1 MTPAHLSGTLLEI
14 SRQTWTALAPA
25 LGNHLWQSTLFAAAA
40 GLLTLV
46 LRKEQA
52 RVRYWLWLAASAKF
66 LIPFSALVTLGNRL
80 ASPQTFAGANAGLYF
95 AVEEISQPFR
105 QSTIALPAVSQTAA
119 TLSAPSLFHFLPAFL
134 VAVWLCGFA
143 AVVMVWCMRWRK
155 ISAVVRKGIPILEG
169 REVDALRRVER
180 RANSRPLTIVRSRDS
195 LEPGIFGILRPVL
208 LWPEGISNHLEDA
221 HLEAILAHEVWHVRR
236 RDNLAAALHML
247 VEAVFWFHPLVW
259 WLGSRMVEAREHA
272 CDEEVV
278 AISSDRH
285 IYAESILKVCEF
297 CVGSPLACV
306 SGVTGSDLKKRM
318 VHIMTESMA
327 TKLNFGKKLLLGTAA
342 TLAIALPIV
351 FGLANA
357 PQVRAQEQ
365 AQAANA
371 PVITND
377 VELTVKPGADGV
389 SHRVAMMYSPTG
401 FKSTNT
407 TLQALIQEAYGVQ
420 ASQIVNAP
428 DWIKSATYDFKIG
441 SNDYQNDDQ
450 RDANHGDANA
460 ASPEPSLEQGRIRYQ
475 RILQRVLSDRFK
487 LKFHRETRDL
497 SIYALLVAEGGPKLQ
512 PTSSSDT
519 HPDGVKRPDVRL
531 RDTSV
536 RIRRDDDD
544 SVGMDV
550 RGMSAADLASQLS
563 RQLGSV
569 VVDRTGLTGNYD
581 FALNWKSDAS
591 GAGNFNEPVSNA
603 SASSLLTAL
612 QDQLGLK
619 LEPQTVPMQV
629 LVIDHAERPAEN

>member
-1 MTPAHLSGTLLEI
+1 MTPAHLSATLLEI
-14 SRQTWTALAPA
+14 CRNTSGALAPA

-40 GLLTLV
+40 GFLTLI

-66 LIPFSALVTLGNRL
+66 LIPFSVLVTLGNRL
-80 ASPQTFAGANAGLYF
+80 ASSQTSAGANAGLYF

-105 QSTIALPAVSQTAA
+105 QSAIALPAASHAVNTVAA
-119 TLSAPSLFHFLPAFL
+119 PNVFHFLPAFL

-143 AVVMVWCMRWRK
+143 AVVVVWCTRWRK
-155 ISAVVRKGIPILEG
+155 ISAVVRKGIPMLEG
-169 REVDALRRVER
+169 REVEALRRVER
-180 RANSRPLTIVRSRDS
+180 RAGMRPIAIVRSCDS
-195 LEPGIFGILRPVL
+195 LEPGIFGIVRPVL

-259 WLGSRMVEAREHA
+259 WLGARMVEAREHA

-327 TKLNFGKKLLLGTAA
+327 TKLNFGKKLLLGTAG

-357 PQVRAQEQ
+357 PQVRAQDQ

-420 ASQIVNAP
+420 ANQIVNAP
-428 DWIKSATYDFKIG
+428 DWVKSAEYDFKIG
-441 SNDYQNDDQ
+441 SNDYQSDNQ
-450 RDANHGDANA
+450 RDANA
-460 ASPEPSLEQGRIRYQ
+460 AGPEPSLEQGRIRYQ
-475 RILQRVLSDRFK
+475 RILQAVLADRFK

-497 SIYALLVAEGGPKLQ
+497 SIYALLVAEDGPKLQ
-512 PTSSSDT
+512 PTNFSDT

-569 VVDRTGLTGNYD
+569 VVDKTGLTGNYD

-591 GAGNFNEPVSNA
+591 GGGNFNAPVSDA

-619 LEPQTVPMQV
+619 LEPQTAPMQV
-629 LVIDHAERPAEN
+629 LVIDHAERPAEPTQN